1 MDFDVNENLCI
12 RGTWAREQA
21 GAELHILDGRRDEL
35 GCADDV
41 DRAEEVRE
49 TEHQTSDPR

>member
-1 MDFDVNENLCI
+1 MLMKTCAYAAP
-12 RGTWAREQA
+12 WAREQA

>member
-12 RGTWAREQA
+12 RSTWAREQA